1 MERKPF
7 GRVNVTPACAGLGSL
22 VDDLLEQIGA
32 GLGEC
37 ELAEARIDGSEVGV
51 DDLVE
56 SVVLHDVSFR
66 SAWRRSCFL
75 FFPLAAA
82 VSLLLLV
89 MFSAG
94 GVAVS
99 PRVGCGSGFLSGS
112 CRIVSLCSVVPSS

>member
-37 ELAEARIDGSEVGV
+37 ELAEARIDGS
-51 DDLVE
+51 
-56 SVVLHDVSFR
+56 
-66 SAWRRSCFL
+66 
-75 FFPLAAA
+75 
-82 VSLLLLV
+82 
-89 MFSAG
+89 AG

>member
-56 SVVLHDVSFR
+56 SVVLHDVSFHL
-66 SAWRRSCFL
+66 AWRRVFSSCHSSGRCRKSVL
-75 FFPLAAA
+75 CLSFFF
-82 VSLLLLV
+82 VLLLCLHLT
-89 MFSAG
+89 
-94 GVAVS
+94 
-99 PRVGCGSGFLSGS
+99 SGKSTMS
-112 CRIVSLCSVVPSS
+112 CDDRHFFCKIIG